1 MRKKRITIIGMLLLM
16 LCLPLAPVFSKWRW
30 GSQPQAG
37 LGEDQ
42 AYACL
47 WLHRGDT
54 FSYFGLCAFHT
65 FEMRPTANLM
75 LRDEQ
80 NRVQSVSIA
89 DAVAVVDGVEFPVP
103 ELEGVRLSMNRGF
116 HNMYGGL
123 GGTARPGF
131 RLGAIP
137 RDLVELRV
145 RGTVTTENGEVLPL
159 QITIHSTIRTKSG
172 IMMLWQYLLMRLGE

>member
-1 MRKKRITIIGMLLLM
+1 MRKKRITIIGMLLM
-16 LCLPLAPVFSKWRW
+16 ACLPPAPVFSEWKR
-30 GSQPQAG
+30 GSRPQAG
-37 LGEDQ
+37 LGAEQ
-42 AYACL
+42 AHACL

-54 FSYFGLCAFHT
+54 FSCFGLCSFNT
-65 FEMRPTANLM
+65 FGMRPTANLM
-75 LRDEQ
+75 PRDEQ

-103 ELEGVRLSMNRGF
+103 ELEGVRLSMNRGIP
-116 HNMYGGL
+116 NMYAGL

-145 RGTVTTENGEVLPL
+145 RGTVMTESGGVLPL
-159 QITIHSTIRTKSG
+159 HITLHSTIQTKSG
-172 IMMLWQYLLMRLGE
+172 IMMLWQYVLMRPGE